1 MEKQI
6 KKREIKKRKLEEKLK
21 ENSKKFKIIKGNK

>member
-1 MEKQI
+1 MEKII

-21 ENSKKFKIIKGNK
+21 ENTKKFKIIKGNK

>member
-21 ENSKKFKIIKGNK
+21 ENTKKFKIIKGNK

>member
-1 MEKQI
+1 MEKI

-21 ENSKKFKIIKGNK
+21 ENTKKFKIIKGNK

>member
-1 MEKQI
+1 MEKTI

-21 ENSKKFKIIKGNK
+21 ENTKKFKIIKGNK